1 MKSPWGTAKNLKETT
16 MEVEFNHLDH
26 ATWAT
31 NSGHEDTLSRRLGR
45 DDEVIRTYIR
55 NQELADQGL
64 DQLELKISA
73 APKSNQS

>member
-1 MKSPWGTAKNLKETT
+1 
-16 MEVEFNHLDH
+16 MEVEFNHLNY

-31 NSGHEDTLSRRLGR
+31 NSGHEDTCHGVWAGR
-45 DDEVIRTYIR
+45 GSDPDHIR

-64 DQLELKISA
+64 DQLELKVSA